1 MGQSVLQNGLVQRG
15 KVIRACYP
23 FCSAGV
29 SDFVVNTRI
38 KETFRRPKCHLPVFP
53 GILMQGRSN
62 GRNVVKRGEMM
73 LTGRESQFYIG
84 GKWHEAVDVTRLPIV
99 NPASEQIVGH
109 IAAGGAKHVDLA
121 AAAARNAFPTFSQAS
136 VSERLDLLG
145 RMHSLLKERADAFAE
160 ALVMEMGAAITFAR
174 ASQVPFAAEHI
185 RVQMEI
191 LEKYQFTTVDGRT
204 ATAKE
209 AIGVCALITPWNW
222 PLYQITAKVA
232 PAIAAGCSIIL
243 KPSELSPCS
252 ALLFAQLMHDAGTP
266 PGVFNL
272 VNGTGESVGAALA
285 SHPDVDMISITGS
298 TRAGV
303 LVAQAAAP
311 TVKRVVQELG
321 GKSPNILLDDANF
334 SDAVAKGVLA
344 GMRNVGQS
352 CSAPTR
358 MLVPVYRLDEVEE
371 LASATARAIRVG
383 APLDPSTDM
392 GPIANRAQFE
402 RVQVMIQ
409 AGIDDGAKLLCGG
422 LGRPAGLDSGFFTQ
436 PTIFSKVTS
445 DMRIAR
451 EEIFGPVISIMPYKD
466 EEEAIAIANDTV
478 YGLGAHVQSSDP
490 ERARRVAARI
500 RAGQVH
506 INYPAWDGAA
516 AFGGYKRSGNGREY
530 GVYGLEEYLE
540 TKSILGY

>member
-1 MGQSVLQNGLVQRG
+1 M
-15 KVIRACYP
+15 
-23 FCSAGV
+23 V
-29 SDFVVNTRI
+29 S
-38 KETFRRPKCHLPVFP
+38 L
-53 GILMQGRSN
+53 
-62 GRNVVKRGEMM
+62 
-73 LTGRESQFYIG
+73 RENQFYIG
-84 GKWHEAVDVTRLPIV
+84 GEWQEFADIIHLPVVD
-99 NPASEQIVGH
+99 PASEGVVGH
-109 IAAGGAKHVDLA
+109 IAAGDAHHVDHA
-121 AAAARNAFPTFSQAS
+121 VAAAREAFPAFSQSS
-136 VSERLDLLG
+136 VSERLALLG
-145 RMHSLLKERADAFAE
+145 RMHSLLLERSDSFADT
-160 ALVMEMGAAITFAR
+160 LVKEMGAAITFAR

-185 RVQMEI
+185 RVQMEV
-191 LEKYQFTTVDGRT
+191 LEKYRFLTVDQHT

-232 PAIAAGCSIIL
+232 PAIAAGCTIVL
-243 KPSELSPCS
+243 KPSELSPYS
-252 ALLFAQLMHDAGTP
+252 ALLFAELMHDAGIP
-266 PGVFNL
+266 AGVFNL
-272 VNGTGESVGAALA
+272 VNGTGESVGGALA

-321 GKSPNILLDDANF
+321 GKSPNILLDDADF
-334 SDAVAKGVLA
+334 REAVAKGVLA

-358 MLVPVYRLDEVEE
+358 MLVPAHRLGEVEG

-383 APLDPSTDM
+383 APLDPLTDM

-402 RVQVMIQ
+402 RVQIMIQ

-422 LGRPAGLDSGFFTQ
+422 LGRPAGLDRGFFTQ
-436 PTIFSKVTS
+436 PTIFSEVTS

-451 EEIFGPVISIMPYKD
+451 EEIFGPVISIIPYKD
-466 EEEAIAIANDTV
+466 EDEAIAIANDTV

-490 ERARRVAARI
+490 ERARRVAAGI
-500 RAGQVH
+500 RSGQVH